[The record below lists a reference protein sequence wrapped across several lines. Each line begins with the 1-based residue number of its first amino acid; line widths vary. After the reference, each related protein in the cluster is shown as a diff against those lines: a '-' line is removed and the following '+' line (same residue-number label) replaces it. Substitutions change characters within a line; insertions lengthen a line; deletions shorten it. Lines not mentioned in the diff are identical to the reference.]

1 MSLSP
6 ARRGRST
13 PDVVDPDLADVRAAQ
28 ADRAAF
34 AMLYRRYLD
43 RVYGYAFYQL
53 GDHHDAEDA
62 TERIFLAALRA
73 LPEFRD
79 QGSTFRAW
87 LFRIA
92 HNTVANAHRS
102 RSRRPAEPMPDG
114 FERPAPD
121 ADPAGLV
128 AMADELRE
136 LSARAIDQMPDDR
149 RQVILLRFVD
159 ELSTAE
165 IARGAGPLAGR
176 GTRAPAPLTARSGGT
191 PRPRRARSRC
201 QGCNARRP
209 RCWLG

>member
-1 MSLSP
+1 MSAP
-6 ARRGRST
+6 APQRRRQSAAAVDT
-13 PDVVDPDLADVRAAQ
+13 DLVDVIAAQ

-34 AMLYRRYLD
+34 ATLYRRYLD

-73 LPEFRD
+73 IPGFRD

-92 HNTVANAHRS
+92 HNTIANAHRT
-102 RSRRPAEPMPDG
+102 RARRPLEPLPDW
-114 FERPAPD
+114 FERPSPD
-121 ADPAGLV
+121 ADPARVV
-128 AMADELRE
+128 AMAEELRE
-136 LSARAIDQMPDDR
+136 VRYAIERMPEDR

-165 IARGAGPLAGR
+165 IAEVLDRTPGAVRVLLHRSLRDLAVRLGHR
-176 GTRAPAPLTARSGGT
+176 DED
-191 PRPRRARSRC
+191 PRREV
-201 QGCNARRP
+201 
-209 RCWLG
+209 